1 MRTSDRERGSTLMLM
16 PAAVLVVLLL
26 GAIALDFAAVFL
38 AERELANVA
47 AAAANDAA
55 TQALDRE
62 AFYSDGTVR
71 LDPDRARRVAEAAV
85 ALRGPDWLEPGTL
98 RVDVVVDPVAPV
110 VTVTVEAEA
119 GRVIARAIP
128 GVDGSTPVD
137 ATARATAH
145 EG

>member
-1 MRTSDRERGSTLMLM
+1 MPARERERGSSLMLM

-26 GAIALDFAAVFL
+26 ASIAFDSAVVFL

-55 TQALDRE
+55 TQALDRS
-62 AFYSDGTVR
+62 AFYADGTIR
-71 LDPDRARRVAEAAV
+71 LDPERARQVAESAV
-85 ALRGPDWLEPGTL
+85 ALRGPDWLEPGTT
-98 RVDVVVDPVAPV
+98 RVVVTVDPDEPV

-119 GRVIARAIP
+119 GYVFARAVP
-128 GVDGSTPVD
+128 GVGGTAAVD

>member
-1 MRTSDRERGSTLMLM
+1 MLM
-16 PAAVLVVLLL
+16 PAAVLIVLLL
-26 GAIALDFAAVFL
+26 GAISVDFAVVWL

-55 TQALDRE
+55 TQALDRS
-62 AFYSDGTVR
+62 AFYADGTVR
-71 LDPDRARRVAEAAV
+71 LDPDRARQVAETAV
-85 ALRGPDWLEPGTL
+85 AVRGPDWLEPGSTRL
-98 RVDVVVDPVAPV
+98 EVRVDPNEPV

-119 GRVIARAIP
+119 GFVFARAIP
-128 GVDGSTPVD
+128 GVDRSAAVG